1 MLQLGVRTNAVGSFQ
16 DIGFGFVGG
25 ELEHHPP
32 AVIAYEQQNAGGET
46 SGDLVFGTRTGTDG
60 TVAATERIRI
70 RNDGSVNV
78 NSVRFTATSLGTNA
92 SPTIITLGG
101 GVAAAAVTGTFAVT
115 GDVTVATD
123 KFVVTATNGNTAIAG
138 TLNSAG
144 ATTLSST
151 LGVTGDATY
160 AGDAVF
166 SKSAAVVTHTS
177 ATGGLSIVSSH
188 GFVEVEGV
196 RFIGESMG
204 TNGFP
209 DLITFTNGV
218 VNINGTIVHTGTT
231 DHTGDFEVGTDKFQ
245 VTATSGDTTV
255 KGTLAVDGDV
265 TVGSG
270 NFVVTA
276 SNGDTAIAGTL
287 SAGATTMSG
296 VAVTGAASI
305 GGAFA
310 TAYAEVTSSAGS
322 TASCPDGKSVC
333 SITTAS
339 GTDGSY
345 TVVYGGSPVT
355 GLMLFVRNDSGVD
368 TAYTAFG
375 TDKAILKNT
384 GALFVYSGTAW
395 MKIL

>member
-1 MLQLGVRTNAVGSFQ
+1 MTVNGQVASTTLDTSGAATVGSTLDVTSDFT
-16 DIGFGFVGG
+16 VG
-25 ELEHHPP
+25 
-32 AVIAYEQQNAGGET
+32 
-46 SGDLVFGTRTGTDG
+46 
-60 TVAATERIRI
+60 
-70 RNDGSVNV
+70 
-78 NSVRFTATSLGTNA
+78 ATSE
-92 SPTIITLGG
+92 
-101 GVAAAAVTGTFAVT
+101 
-115 GDVTVATD
+115 
-123 KFVVTATNGNTAIAG
+123 FVVTAADGNTATSGSLGVG
-138 TLNSAG
+138 TTLGVTG
-144 ATTLSST
+144 AATLSST
-151 LGVTGDATY
+151 LGVTGLTTL
-160 AGDAVF
+160 
-166 SKSAAVVTHTS
+166 AAV
-177 ATGGLSIVSSH
+177 
-188 GFVEVEGV
+188 
-196 RFIGESMG
+196 
-204 TNGFP
+204 
-209 DLITFTNGV
+209 D
-218 VNINGTIVHTGTT
+218 
-231 DHTGDFEVGTDKFQ
+231 VG
-245 VTATSGDTTV
+245 
-255 KGTLAVDGDV
+255 GDV
-265 TVGSG
+265 DIGSG

-287 SAGATTMSG
+287 SAGATSMSS

-355 GLMLFVRNDSGVD
+355 GLMVFVRNNSGVD

>member
-1 MLQLGVRTNAVGSFQ
+1 MGSNAV
-16 DIGFGFVGG
+16 
-25 ELEHHPP
+25 
-32 AVIAYEQQNAGGET
+32 
-46 SGDLVFGTRTGTDG
+46 
-60 TVAATERIRI
+60 
-70 RNDGSVNV
+70 
-78 NSVRFTATSLGTNA
+78 
-92 SPTIITLGG
+92 
-101 GVAAAAVTGTFAVT
+101 
-115 GDVTVATD
+115 
-123 KFVVTATNGNTAIAG
+123 VVTAANGNTAIAG
-138 TLNSAG
+138 TLSAG

-151 LGVTGDATY
+151 LGVTG
-160 AGDAVF
+160 
-166 SKSAAVVTHTS
+166 
-177 ATGGLSIVSSH
+177 L
-188 GFVEVEGV
+188 
-196 RFIGESMG
+196 
-204 TNGFP
+204 
-209 DLITFTNGV
+209 
-218 VNINGTIVHTGTT
+218 TT
-231 DHTGDFEVGTDKFQ
+231 LTA
-245 VTATSGDTTV
+245 VTAS
-255 KGTLAVDGDV
+255 GDV
-265 TVGSG
+265 TVGS
-270 NFVVTA
+270 NAVVVTA
-276 SNGDTAIAGTL
+276 ANGNTAIAGTL

-355 GLMLFVRNDSGVD
+355 GLMVFVRNDSGVD